1 MKYAMSVPHCVVMES
16 TVYVGGGYTHYGDDD
31 AHSVLKYDLDTDNW
45 SRLPRYQYKW
55 FAVSIIN
62 SRLTLVGGCDGGLK
76 VTNQLAVYE
85 PSSQHWTYPYHP
97 MPTPRHSPAVVMYD
111 IWLLVAGGCD
121 ASFTDLATVE
131 LLNTSTNQW
140 LAASS
145 LPTPCSLLTSAIVD
159 DHGYILTSSKQVYC
173 VSLPDIVSQTVDQST
188 ASKSPAL
195 WCRLPDTPLSHST
208 AISLRGYLIAVGGRH
223 DNRTRTDIHLY
234 QPESKQW
241 TKVGDLPNVREY
253 CSCVVLPSGEL
264 LVAGGYD
271 SYGRQTRRVDV
282 ASVLN

>member
-1 MKYAMSVPHCVVMES
+1 MEYGMSAPHCVVMDR
-16 TVYVGGGYTHYGDDD
+16 TVYVGGGYTDYDD
-31 AHSVLKYDLDTDNW
+31 HSVLKYDLDTDNW

-62 SRLTLVGGCDGGLK
+62 SRLTLVGGRDDGGK

-97 MPTPRHSPAVVMYD
+97 MPTPRYSPAVVMYD
-111 IWLLVAGGCD
+111 IWLLVAGGGD
-121 ASFTDLATVE
+121 ASFTVLATVE

-145 LPTPCSLLTSAIVD
+145 LPTPCTLLTSAIVD
-159 DHGYILTSSKQVYC
+159 DHGYVVTSSKQVYR

-195 WCRLPDTPLSHST
+195 WRRLPDTPLSHST

-223 DNRTRTDIHLY
+223 DNLTTRTDIHLY
-234 QPESKQW
+234 QPESEQW
-241 TKVGDLPNVREY
+241 TKVGDLPNTREY

-264 LVAGGYD
+264 LVAGGQE
-271 SYGRQTRRVDV
+271 SYVRTSRVDV